1 MGLRHVLFSA
11 LLVGVLV
18 VSAQAGFTSFLCEFP
33 SEATHTHT
41 WTFYTD
47 AAHCPAGCGF
57 VGFLDLDESCTG
69 YGTDWVDMLGTTSE
83 DPTFHVQKT
92 IDNDTTFTWTSYEL
106 TLQGNATFLPGAFS
120 DMFATVSYPTNQWII
135 FSAPTAVE
143 PGGSVTLD
151 VDINVPT
158 TGGFNF
164 TMTQLAVPEPATLSL
179 LALGAGILFRRK

>member
-11 LLVGVLV
+11 LLVGVLA

-41 WTFYTD
+41 WSFSTEPD
-47 AAHCPAGCGF
+47 VCPEGT
-57 VGFLDLDESCTG
+57 VGLLILDESCTA
-69 YGTDWVDMLGTTSE
+69 YGTDRVNMLGTTDE

-106 TLQGNATFLPGAFS
+106 TLQGDATFLPTAFS
-120 DMFATVSYPTNQWII
+120 SMFATVSYPTNQWII
-135 FSAPTAVE
+135 FSAPTAVA

-158 TGGFNF
+158 TGSFNF

-179 LALGAGILFRRK
+179 LALGAGIIFRRK